1 MSLLTDSKDTIFA
14 LSTIQGKSGV
24 AVVRISGEHALYILQ
39 HLSKKQDFTPR
50 HATYISI
57 FHPETG
63 ETLDNCIA
71 IYFKAPHS
79 FTGEDTVELH
89 LHGSI
94 AVING
99 VLNALN
105 HFEGVRAAYA
115 GEFSSRA
122 FLNDKIGLTEAEGL
136 SLLIDAQTEMQRTIA
151 LKQMSGNLENKYEK
165 WRQQFIKI
173 TAYMENLIDFPEDDI
188 PPNAIASIANQVQE
202 LRSEIEEHLN
212 SAKKGIAICEGIKVA
227 IVGPPNAGKSSL
239 LNAIAKEDIAI
250 TSDIAGTTR
259 DILQVKLN
267 IGGYY
272 VIFYDTAGLRDAN
285 ECTIEAEGIR
295 RAKEMVKNA
304 DIIIYLFDITAIDPS
319 LIEKVEGHYFIVL
332 NKIDVNNKYQ
342 SYLES
347 IKKQFPGVE
356 VLPISIKDDL
366 NMDRFYNV
374 LNNIITEHFS
384 FADDTLITKTRHE
397 KLLREA
403 ISYLDD
409 IDFDS
414 KFLEIIAEH
423 LRYATESLGKIT
435 GKIDIEEVL
444 DKLFGEF
451 CIGK

>member
-1 MSLLTDSKDTIFA
+1 MSSLIDSKDTIFA

-39 HLSKKQDFTPR
+39 SLSKKQNFVPR
-50 HATYISI
+50 YATYTSI
-57 FHPETG
+57 FCPHTE
-63 ETLDNCIA
+63 EILDNCIA
-71 IYFKAPHS
+71 IYFQAPHS

-99 VLNALN
+99 VLGALN
-105 HFEGVRAAYA
+105 SFDGVRAAYA

-151 LKQMSGNLENKYEK
+151 LRQMSGNLEDKYEK
-165 WRQQFIKI
+165 WRQEFIKI

-188 PPNAIASIANQVQE
+188 PKDAIPNIAAQVGA
-202 LRSEIEEHLN
+202 LRADIEEHLN
-212 SAKKGIAICEGIKVA
+212 SAKKGIAISEGIKVA

-259 DILQVKLN
+259 DILQVRLN
-267 IGGYY
+267 IKGYY
-272 VIFYDTAGLRDAN
+272 VIFYDTAGLREAN

-295 RAKEMVKNA
+295 RAKDMIKNA
-304 DIIIYLFDITAIDPS
+304 DIIIYLFDISAIEPS
-319 LIEKVEGHYFIVL
+319 VIENREGYFLIAL
-332 NKIDVNNKYQ
+332 NKIDMCPQY
-342 SYLES
+342 SCSLES
-347 IKKQFPGVE
+347 VKAQFPEAE
-356 VLPISIKDDL
+356 VIALSIKNNL
-366 NMDRFYNV
+366 NMESFYNS
-374 LNNIITEHFS
+374 LDKMITEHFS

-403 ISYLDD
+403 ISNLDE

-414 KFLEIIAEH
+414 KFLEIIAEY